1 MDKDNDHLSEFPHS
15 LSDWGSP
22 CQGKTSRPPTQE
34 ASEMVVR
41 PGDLLGAREEEQ
53 EEEVDSLAGD
63 RQGRL
68 AELQGDQDVKTETFS
83 EAQIRSFITIENQKQ
98 V

>member
-1 MDKDNDHLSEFPHS
+1 M
-15 LSDWGSP
+15 
-22 CQGKTSRPPTQE
+22 
-34 ASEMVVR
+34 
-41 PGDLLGAREEEQ
+41 
-53 EEEVDSLAGD
+53 DSLAGD

-83 EAQIRSFITIENQKQ
+83 EAQIRSFITRENQKQ